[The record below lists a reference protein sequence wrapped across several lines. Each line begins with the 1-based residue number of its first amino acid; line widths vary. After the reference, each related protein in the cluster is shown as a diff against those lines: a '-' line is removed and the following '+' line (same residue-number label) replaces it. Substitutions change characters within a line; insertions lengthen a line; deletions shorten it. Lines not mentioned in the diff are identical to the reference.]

1 MKNVPFPC
9 HLRAKERP
17 RATGAAR
24 TARAALIAKLYC
36 QNALTSNKMKVIQCL
51 DTKYTEDFIPVS
63 LTVNLKGYL
72 CFHCKTQ
79 SRHRHN

>member
-1 MKNVPFPC
+1 
-9 HLRAKERP
+9 
-17 RATGAAR
+17 
-24 TARAALIAKLYC
+24 
-36 QNALTSNKMKVIQCL
+36 MKVIQCL
-51 DTKYTEDFIPVS
+51 DTKYTEAFIPVS